1 MGRIKVNGVEDW
13 GLLAVAAAA
22 AALGC
27 YFPRG
32 RIGLKGISVSLARQ
46 MLEGNAAAAAAAAR
60 AGDEMGP

>member
-1 MGRIKVNGVEDW
+1 MVLKIGVCLP
-13 GLLAVAAAA
+13 LLPLLLPL
-22 AALGC
+22 ALGC

-46 MLEGNAAAAAAAAR
+46 MLEGNAAAAAAAR